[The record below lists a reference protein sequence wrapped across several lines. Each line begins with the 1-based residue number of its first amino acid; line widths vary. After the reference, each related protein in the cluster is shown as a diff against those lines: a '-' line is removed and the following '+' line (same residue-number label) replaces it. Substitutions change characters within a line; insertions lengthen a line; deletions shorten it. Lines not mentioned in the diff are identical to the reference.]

1 MRLVEPRR
9 PWVVL
14 LAAAAAVV
22 RRRRPPLLAVPRA
35 LLRLHGRWHAKETAE
50 SLLRLPAAPARSG
63 SGNLRE
69 ATPVQSRGGGRYAS
83 RQISRPR
90 RGSTESPK
98 LPSQQIE
105 PNDEHAWIAAGGTK
119 DRKETERRDR
129 RAREERRAIPLFL
142 HAGAHAQ
149 RTVRTGE
156 ARDEEPR
163 KTGLGLASDSPAV
176 RGARTRI

>member
-1 MRLVEPRR
+1 MQAAKLAGR
-9 PWVVL
+9 
-14 LAAAAAVV
+14 AAAAPKV
-22 RRRRPPLLAVPRA
+22 RNCQANKSNQTTSM
-35 LLRLHGRWHAKETAE
+35 HG
-50 SLLRLPAAPARSG
+50 
-63 SGNLRE
+63 
-69 ATPVQSRGGGRYAS
+69 
-83 RQISRPR
+83 
-90 RGSTESPK
+90 SP
-98 LPSQQIE
+98 
-105 PNDEHAWIAAGGTK
+105 AGGTK

>member
-1 MRLVEPRR
+1 VRLVEPRR

-105 PNDEHAWIAAGGTK
+105 PNDEHAWIARRRNEGQKG
-119 DRKETERRDR
+119 DREKGSESAR
-129 RAREERRAIPLFL
+129 RAQGDSTVPTCRGTCATYRTYRR
-142 HAGAHAQ
+142 
-149 RTVRTGE
+149 GE
-156 ARDEEPR
+156 
-163 KTGLGLASDSPAV
+163 G
-176 RGARTRI
+176 